1 MGMFF
6 NMGIDI
12 TPRLR
17 AIEFLKDVPA
27 RAMKAA
33 GKEAIWFSVA
43 AGKPLYLAGEPADTL
58 YFVLSGTLGIF
69 REGVHGKSEFV
80 GHIRSGEPAGEMSLF
95 LGGVDLTGDGVPN
108 DAPHTSSVYA
118 LRDTELI
125 GVSRKGW
132 DRMVKAEPELL
143 ESMIRVILRR
153 LGKSGDRV
161 ASAAPKVFTL
171 VATSPTIDLKLRA
184 RSLKQALERL
194 GRKAVIVDE
203 QMGDERPAAYFDELE
218 RAHDV
223 VILISPVHAPGR
235 PDLGRGPRRCAP
247 LQSIDAG

>member
-6 NMGIDI
+6 GMGIDI

-17 AIEFLKDVPA
+17 AIEFLKDVPG

-33 GKEAIWFSVA
+33 GKEAIWFSIP

-69 REGVHGKSEFV
+69 REGPHSKTEFI

-95 LGGVDLTGDGVPN
+95 LGGVDLTGDGQPD

-118 LRDTELI
+118 LRDTEVV

-161 ASAAPKVFTL
+161 ASA
-171 VATSPTIDLKLRA
+171 
-184 RSLKQALERL
+184 
-194 GRKAVIVDE
+194 
-203 QMGDERPAAYFDELE
+203 
-218 RAHDV
+218 
-223 VILISPVHAPGR
+223 
-235 PDLGRGPRRCAP
+235 
-247 LQSIDAG
+247 

>member
-69 REGVHGKSEFV
+69 R
-80 GHIRSGEPAGEMSLF
+80 
-95 LGGVDLTGDGVPN
+95 
-108 DAPHTSSVYA
+108 
-118 LRDTELI
+118 
-125 GVSRKGW
+125 
-132 DRMVKAEPELL
+132 
-143 ESMIRVILRR
+143 
-153 LGKSGDRV
+153 
-161 ASAAPKVFTL
+161 
-171 VATSPTIDLKLRA
+171 
-184 RSLKQALERL
+184 
-194 GRKAVIVDE
+194 
-203 QMGDERPAAYFDELE
+203 
-218 RAHDV
+218 
-223 VILISPVHAPGR
+223 
-235 PDLGRGPRRCAP
+235 
-247 LQSIDAG
+247 